1 MSLRTTLS
9 VIFPKITE
17 VFEKPQREWLTSFIR
32 IIEDVFRN
40 IRLDLGDLYDQ
51 VIQLVTD
58 IASLSSSLRVGKI
71 EITQEI
77 RTLSSSMPW
86 YNLANP
92 NEVLDVAN
100 LPDYVPYLR
109 GIQAHTK
116 WTSVVLTGTVTLTGT
131 ALVGSSTNFDP
142 ELTVGDLVFIEKL
155 NQFRFIVTRTSDTAA
170 TVDEPG
176 TAAAG
181 ARIWK
186 ITKQAS
192 PLLYNYDFP
201 VTAYQVNAFGTSFA
215 LYINGGS
222 TVKYPENYILLKS
235 IAEAYAYDREYGCI
249 TLPIDIGSIP
259 AGDYQITQV
268 ILSQLG
274 SSAPAI
280 ICSASGLTSRAKT
293 ASSESINIYPHRII
307 GSTTTARHKELTDAA
322 IANDGLYNVLGLA
335 QRDYVQ
341 GHWHDAWVHNP
352 VAGEKYY
359 FTRATN
365 GPNDLAVANKTDIK
379 HVRDASTDGVNGTPR
394 TGPRTRPRSG
404 IFNFY
409 AYVGTYVA

>member
-1 MSLRTTLS
+1 MGLRTTLS

-58 IASLSSSLRVGKI
+58 IASLSPSLRVGKI

-116 WTSVVLTGTVTLTGT
+116 WTSAVLTGTVTLTGI

-155 NQFRFIVTRTSDTAA
+155 NQFRYIATRTSDTAA
-170 TVDEPG
+170 TVSEPG

-201 VTAYQVNAFGTSFA
+201 VTAYQITGATSFS
-215 LYINGGS
+215 LWFNEGS
-222 TVKYPENYILLKS
+222 TTKQPENYILMRAL
-235 IAEAYAYDREYGCI
+235 AEAYAYDREYGTL
-249 TLPIDIGSIP
+249 TLPEAIGGIP
-259 AGDYQITQV
+259 AGDYQITGV
-268 ILSQLG
+268 TLANVG
-274 SSAPAI
+274 SSSAVI
-280 ICSASGLTSRAKT
+280 TCSATGLTPGAET
-293 ASSESINIYPHRII
+293 ASTANISIYPHRIA

-322 IANDGLYNVLGLA
+322 IMNDGLYNVLGLA
-335 QRDYVQ
+335 QRDQMQ
-341 GHWHDAWVHNP
+341 GHIHN
-352 VAGEKYY
+352 
-359 FTRATN
+359 
-365 GPNDLAVANKTDIK
+365 
-379 HVRDASTDGVNGTPR
+379 ASTIGYGGNYFPAGGTGNYSSNNYFPIGPPVDNGTDGTPR

>member
-1 MSLRTTLS
+1 MKIKPRQIILS
-9 VIFPKITE
+9 SEIINNENTIVSSASIFANINQLTE
-17 VFEKPQREWLTSFIR
+17 N
-32 IIEDVFRN
+32 IEA
-40 IRLDLGDLYDQ
+40 LG
-51 VIQLVTD
+51 
-58 IASLSSSLRVGKI
+58 ASLSSSLRVGKI

-116 WTSVVLTGTVTLTGT
+116 WTSAVLTGTVTLTGT
-131 ALVGSSTNFDP
+131 ALVGSGTNFDP

-155 NQFRFIVTRTSDTAA
+155 KQFRYIATRTSDTAA

-201 VTAYQVNAFGTSFA
+201 VTAYQITGATSFS
-215 LYINGGS
+215 LWFNEGS
-222 TVKYPENYILLKS
+222 TTKQPENYILMRAL
-235 IAEAYAYDREYGCI
+235 AEAYAYDREYGTL
-249 TLPIDIGSIP
+249 TLPEAIGGIP
-259 AGDYQITQV
+259 AGDYQITGV
-268 ILSQLG
+268 TLANVG
-274 SSAPAI
+274 SSSAVI
-280 ICSASGLTSRAKT
+280 TCSATGLTPGAKT
-293 ASSESINIYPHRII
+293 ASTANISIYPHRIA

-322 IANDGLYNVLGLA
+322 IMNDGLYNVLGLA
-335 QRDYVQ
+335 QRDQFQ
-341 GHWHDAWVHNP
+341 GWWIRRGRAGGGVGAAYAAYDDTEYGDLTP
-352 VAGEKYY
+352 V
-359 FTRATN
+359 
-365 GPNDLAVANKTDIK
+365 
-379 HVRDASTDGVNGTPR
+379 SDGINGTPR
-394 TGPRTRPRSG
+394 TGPHTRPRSG

-409 AYVGTYVA
+409 AYVGTYAA

>member
-1 MSLRTTLS
+1 MGLRTTLS

-17 VFEKPQREWLTSFIR
+17 VFEKSQREWLTSFIR

-58 IASLSSSLRVGKI
+58 IASLSPSLRVGKI

-116 WTSVVLTGTVTLTGT
+116 WTSAVLTGTVTLTGT

-155 NQFRFIVTRTSDTAA
+155 NQFRYIATRTSDTAA
-170 TVDEPG
+170 TVSEPG

-201 VTAYQVNAFGTSFA
+201 VTAYQITGATSFS
-215 LYINGGS
+215 LWFNEGS
-222 TVKYPENYILLKS
+222 TTKQPENYILMRAL
-235 IAEAYAYDREYGCI
+235 AEAYAYDREYGTL
-249 TLPIDIGSIP
+249 TLPEAIGGIP
-259 AGDYQITQV
+259 AGDYQITGITLANLGTSNAV
-268 ILSQLG
+268 IT
-274 SSAPAI
+274 
-280 ICSASGLTSRAKT
+280 CSASGLTGGAKT
-293 ASSESINIYPHRII
+293 ASSANISIYPHRIA

-322 IANDGLYNVLGLA
+322 IMNDGLYNVLGLA
-335 QRDYVQ
+335 QRDQMQ
-341 GHWHDAWVHNP
+341 GHWHTGRGGVP
-352 VAGEKYY
+352 GV
-359 FTRATN
+359 
-365 GPNDLAVANKTDIK
+365 VSTDIWNRLASSLQTSAMTAA
-379 HVRDASTDGVNGTPR
+379 RDAYTDTLNETPR
-394 TGPRTRPRSG
+394 TGTRTRPRSG
-404 IFNFY
+404 IFNYY